1 MDYEKAQQWE
11 KAAQEFTLALAA
23 DPANVDY
30 QLHYR
35 RAIFNASQSFMQ
47 QGRALAEQRDY
58 VGAYNAFRQAFG
70 YDPVNQLAVS
80 EMERMLRLEQVKN
93 GTVQANTG
101 GDGNPKTDATSN
113 DGTPSTQSPAR
124 PAEPEPQS
132 KIESS
137 RVITFNGVDLK
148 TVIKQLAA
156 DLDLNVM
163 FDRQS
168 FAQPRPVEVN
178 LRNVTAAK
186 ALDYIFLQEN
196 LFFQKLDRR
205 TILVADQTRRPQY
218 QQLVVRTF
226 FIANSDPDKVKAL
239 IAQALPASVGRPQ
252 PIVVSDKDTNSLT
265 VRDTAENVKLI
276 GDLLESIDKDRAEVV
291 MDVE

>member
-1 MDYEKAQQWE
+1 MKSRNRWHSTLALLIVSCMLALPMTAFAKKGKDHFNRGMDYEKAQQWE

-23 DPANVDY
+23 DPADVDY

-93 GTVQANTG
+93 GTAQANTG
-101 GDGNPKTDATSN
+101 GDGNPKTDATTN
-113 DGTPSTQSPAR
+113 DGTPSSQSPAQ
-124 PAEPEPQS
+124 PAEPEQQS

-148 TVIKQLAA
+148 TVIKQ
-156 DLDLNVM
+156 
-163 FDRQS
+163 
-168 FAQPRPVEVN
+168 
-178 LRNVTAAK
+178 
-186 ALDYIFLQEN
+186 
-196 LFFQKLDRR
+196 
-205 TILVADQTRRPQY
+205 
-218 QQLVVRTF
+218 
-226 FIANSDPDKVKAL
+226 
-239 IAQALPASVGRPQ
+239 
-252 PIVVSDKDTNSLT
+252 
-265 VRDTAENVKLI
+265 
-276 GDLLESIDKDRAEVV
+276 
-291 MDVE
+291 